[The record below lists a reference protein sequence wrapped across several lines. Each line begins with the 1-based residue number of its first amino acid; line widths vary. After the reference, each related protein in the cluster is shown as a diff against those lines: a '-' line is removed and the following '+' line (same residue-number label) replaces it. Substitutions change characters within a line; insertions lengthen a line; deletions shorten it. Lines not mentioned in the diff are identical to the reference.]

1 MTKPLIEIIP
11 WRKTFWVK
19 NYAKTIT
26 TTTLVSSGIGLVI
39 TGLSTRMSNRG
50 FSDVE
55 LQLGV
60 ISIVLAIII
69 TLIID
74 KWAEKKKKEELNFI
88 DKTIDDRATKAK
100 NLSETIY
107 KIFLRYK
114 IDKYL
119 IFIDDLYENIFLRGF
134 ECMDET
140 CLH

>member
-1 MTKPLIEIIP
+1 MPKSLTEIIP

-26 TTTLVSSGIGLVI
+26 TTTLVSSGIGLLI
-39 TGLSTRMSNRG
+39 TGLSTRMTNKG

-74 KWAEKKKKEELNFI
+74 KWVEIRKKEELELI
-88 DKTIDDRATKAK
+88 DKTIDDRARQIAEEKVLEYL
-100 NLSETIY
+100 N
-107 KIFLRYK
+107 KIEG
-114 IDKYL
+114 D
-119 IFIDDLYENIFLRGF
+119 
-134 ECMDET
+134 
-140 CLH
+140 

>member
-1 MTKPLIEIIP
+1 MPKSLTEIIP

-26 TTTLVSSGIGLVI
+26 TTTLVSSGIGLLI
-39 TGLSTRMSNRG
+39 TGLSTRMTNKG

-74 KWAEKKKKEELNFI
+74 KWVEIRKKEELELI
-88 DKTIDDRATKAK
+88 DKTIDDRARQIAEEKVLEYL
-100 NLSETIY
+100 N
-107 KIFLRYK
+107 KING
-114 IDKYL
+114 D
-119 IFIDDLYENIFLRGF
+119 
-134 ECMDET
+134 
-140 CLH
+140 

>member
-1 MTKPLIEIIP
+1 MPKSLTEIIP

-26 TTTLVSSGIGLVI
+26 TTTLVSSGIGLLI
-39 TGLSTRMSNRG
+39 TGLSTRMTNKG

-74 KWAEKKKKEELNFI
+74 KWVEIRKKEELELI
-88 DKTIDDRATKAK
+88 DKTIDDRARQIAEEKVLEYS
-100 NLSETIY
+100 N
-107 KIFLRYK
+107 KING
-114 IDKYL
+114 D
-119 IFIDDLYENIFLRGF
+119 
-134 ECMDET
+134 
-140 CLH
+140 